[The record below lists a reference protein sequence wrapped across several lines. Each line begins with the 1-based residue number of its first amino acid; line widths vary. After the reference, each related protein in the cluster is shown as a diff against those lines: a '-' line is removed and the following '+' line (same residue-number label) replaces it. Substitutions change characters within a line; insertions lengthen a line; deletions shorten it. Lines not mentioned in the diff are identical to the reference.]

1 MNPELWQAHLFFAF
15 AGFLLLPMS
24 GRTVAVRAGGLALLA
39 GLGFVHVGG
48 LPLAAYPRSLFDDL
62 ALTTMAWLGYAVAL
76 RFRPG
81 LRVQDRHS
89 FQIILCFAFL
99 ALCLYPATLGLTYMD
114 PYRLGFSPR
123 ILLVLMLLVTL
134 VLWMQRNYFGV
145 VLIAGATLGFVV
157 DLKDSDNYWDYLIDP
172 LLGLFCFSILILR
185 GIGRIRAAGVAL
197 RRKPGTP
204 QPNSSRS

>member
-24 GRTVAVRAGGLALLA
+24 GSTIAVKAGVLAMIA
-39 GLGFVHVGG
+39 GAGFVHAGG

-76 RFRPG
+76 RFRPD
-81 LRVQDRHS
+81 LRVQKHHS
-89 FQIILCFAFL
+89 FQIMLCFAFL
-99 ALCLYPATLGLTYMD
+99 ALCLYPATLGMTYWD

-123 ILLVLMLLVTL
+123 TLLTLMLAVTL

-145 VLIAGATLGFVV
+145 ALIAGATLGFVM
-157 DLKDSDNYWDYLIDP
+157 DFKDSDNYWDYLIDP
-172 LLGLFCFSILILR
+172 LLGLYCCSVLIFR
-185 GIGRIRAAGVAL
+185 GIGRIRATGMGL
-197 RRKPGTP
+197 RR
-204 QPNSSRS
+204 